1 MQIQSFV
8 LYHHDG
14 KRQRVLDLSPGLNVI
29 SGWRRTGKS
38 SLLEII
44 EYCFGKEKLEVAHGP
59 IRDSVLWYGLVLN
72 HRNAFAFAGRPRP
85 RERAAG
91 TSDAMWLPLT
101 DAAPPPFEDLAANTT
116 TGALRANLSAFSE
129 FAEYRFDPPEDA
141 YREALQLH
149 VAHVLP
155 ACLQDEEDIDSKTH
169 LFHRDAE
176 REVKNAL
183 RDALPYWLGA
193 SDEQA
198 PNLRFR
204 LTEVKREIAHSQRA
218 LDRIRAAKSEA
229 DSRGLTLLTQAAEV
243 GIAAPLEGDEIP
255 SGEELSDR
263 LRQAAEGEIA
273 RPGKLAPT
281 GEIERLLTERK
292 ALHERLAESERDE
305 ALLRDFGADLK
316 AFDRETTE
324 QRARLASIGLL
335 PHAGEVSV
343 CPVCARELE
352 DADSSAEDLSSQLQ
366 RLDTELQS
374 VADLEPRD
382 RKALEDVMAN
392 TARLRQELQ
401 AVNATLRDNSS
412 REKQAGATRE
422 LASKQAFVQ
431 GLATEYLRTVSADD
445 PQAEERLSDGLKR
458 LEAEKLDLL
467 EKVDAEG
474 ERERLEGA
482 VNIIGVKTTSSV
494 RGLSLD
500 YAEDSQVRLDLGK
513 MTLMLDTPDSSFPLS
528 GVGSAGTRVGYH
540 LAAHFALH
548 ALLRQRGRPG
558 PAFLIL
564 DQPTRPFYP
573 DNTAP
578 NSEPRLKKDDDRAV
592 VADLFDFIRHS
603 TEELG
608 DEFQVLVL
616 DHFAALGETWFDNAL
631 AGNWREGR
639 GLLPS
644 DWL

>member
-8 LYHHDG
+8 LYHQDR
-14 KRQRVLDLSPGLNVI
+14 KRQRVLELSPGLNVI
-29 SGWRRTGKS
+29 SGWRNTGKS
-38 SLLEII
+38 SLLEIV

-59 IRDSVLWYGLVLN
+59 IRESVLWYGLVLR
-72 HRNAFAFAGRPRP
+72 HQNAFAFAGRPKP
-85 RERAAG
+85 REKAAG

-101 DAAPPPFEDLAANTT
+101 DATPPPVEDLAANTNI
-116 TGALRANLSAFSE
+116 GALRGHLSAFSN

-141 YREALQLH
+141 YREALHLH

-193 SDEQA
+193 SDEKT

-204 LTEVKREIAHSQRA
+204 LTQVKREIAHSQRA

-229 DSRGLTLLTQAAEV
+229 DSRGLALLAQAAEV
-243 GIAAPLEGDEIP
+243 GIAAPLEDGEIP
-255 SGEELSDR
+255 SGQDLSNR
-263 LRQAAEGEIA
+263 LRQAAEGDIS

-281 GEIERLLTERK
+281 GEIERLLAERK
-292 ALHERLAESERDE
+292 ALHERLADSERDE
-305 ALLRDFGADLK
+305 ALLRDFGADRK
-316 AFDRETTE
+316 AFDREKTE

-335 PHAGEVSV
+335 PHSGEVSV
-343 CPVCARELE
+343 CPVCARDLE
-352 DADSSAEDLSSQLQ
+352 EADPSAEALSSQLR
-366 RLDTELQS
+366 RLDAELQS

-382 RKALEDVMAN
+382 RKALEEVMAN

-401 AVNATLRDNSS
+401 AVNATLRDHSS
-412 REKQAGATRE
+412 REKHAGATRE

-431 GLATEYLRTVSADD
+431 GLATEYLRTISADD
-445 PQAEERLSDGLKR
+445 PQAEERLVDQINR

-474 ERERLEGA
+474 EQERLKGA
-482 VNIIGVKTTSSV
+482 VNIIGVETTSSV
-494 RGLSLD
+494 RELSLE
-500 YAEDSQVRLDLGK
+500 YADESQVRLDLGK
-513 MTLMLDTPDSSFPLS
+513 MTLMLDTPRSSFPLS
-528 GVGSAGTRVGYH
+528 GVGGAGTRVGYH

-548 ALLRQRGRPG
+548 SLLRQRDRPG

-564 DQPTRPFYP
+564 DQPTGPFYP
-573 DNTAP
+573 EKTDP
-578 NSEPRLKKDDDRAV
+578 NSEPRLKKEDDRAV
-592 VADLFDFIRHS
+592 VADLFDFIRRS

-608 DEFQVLVL
+608 DEIQVLVL
-616 DHFAALGETWFDNAL
+616 DHFAAFGESWFDDAL
-631 AGNWREGR
+631 VGNWREGQ
-639 GLLPS
+639 GLLPG